1 MIKYMK
7 GDVTQP
13 QGDGLQV
20 IVHACNDQGGW
31 GPKGRSVASAISKRW
46 PEPEAEYRAQFAHGE
61 AGLKLGEVQLVDV
74 SDRLWVA
81 NCIAQR
87 GYRCAGNLTP
97 FHYEAF
103 EMCCGM
109 LVRSFVG
116 RNASF
121 HMPKVGT
128 GLGGADW
135 HCVEHII
142 ERTLVEAELH
152 VTVYELP

>member
-1 MIKYMK
+1 MIWYVR
-7 GDVTQP
+7 GDVTRP
-13 QGDGLQV
+13 QGEGLMV
-20 IVHACNDQGGW
+20 IVHVCNDQGGW
-31 GPKGRSVASAISKRW
+31 GPEGRSVASAISKRW
-46 PEPEAEYRAQFAHGE
+46 AEPEAEYRAQFATGE

-74 SDRLWVA
+74 SDHLWVA
-81 NCIAQR
+81 SCIAQD
-87 GYRCAGNLTP
+87 GYRRPGDLTP
-97 FHYEAF
+97 FQYEAF

-109 LVRSFVG
+109 LVRSFID

-135 HCVEHII
+135 YKVEPII
-142 ERTLVEAELH
+142 KRTLVEAELP